1 LTTLKS
7 AEAAIGFEKIAV
19 AQGLWYLSQG
29 MEHLPFAELVSGTR
43 QRQGLSLNGVARRM
57 HAAAQQEGIH
67 CGVTRQTILS
77 YQRGRVPH
85 PDALRWVA
93 AALGLPL
100 DELAAAAEQQRR
112 YRLELR
118 VLGSAGLPGGAPACG
133 TLDEDVERRELL
145 RLMGRAAAAGV
156 VAPALGHL
164 PAPASTTPVDG
175 TTVEAATAIARSY
188 RRLWATT
195 PNEDL
200 HGPVLGHLRLVSRLL
215 TAASEKDRPKLAAAA
230 TDTAVLAA
238 WLAEDMWDLGAAQRH
253 YREART
259 YAERSRN
266 NLLQAYVA
274 GCKSY
279 WASRTGN
286 GTEAV
291 KAVGRAR
298 RLLPADAPPAAH
310 TWVAA
315 REATAYATAHDEP
328 AMSSALIEAEKSLEK
343 TDGPSE
349 ATWPWLFPMNDQ
361 EVTRYRGLA
370 AVSLQLPAM
379 AVPALNEGLDALGP
393 APTKRR
399 AHTLIKLAEAHVQAH
414 DVEQAC
420 HLGVDAFTMATQL
433 GDIEGLIGLRNVRV
447 QLMPVERTQA
457 VRAFDDRVLSTL
469 LTLPR

>member
-1 LTTLKS
+1 
-7 AEAAIGFEKIAV
+7 
-19 AQGLWYLSQG
+19 
-29 MEHLPFAELVSGTR
+29 
-43 QRQGLSLNGVARRM
+43 M

-164 PAPASTTPVDG
+164 PASASTTAVDADA
-175 TTVEAATAIARSY
+175 VEAATTVARAF

-200 HGPVLGHLRLVSRLL
+200 RGPVLGHLRLVSRLL
-215 TAASEKDRPKLAAAA
+215 AAASEKDRPKLEAAASY
-230 TDTAVLAA
+230 TALLAA

-253 YREART
+253 YQEARAH
-259 YAERSRN
+259 AERSRDD
-266 NLLQAYVA
+266 LLQAYVA

-298 RLLPADAPPAAH
+298 RLLPAGAPTSAR
-310 TWVAA
+310 TWVAV
-315 REATAYATAHDEP
+315 REATAHATAHDEP
-328 AMSSALIEAEKSLEK
+328 AMSSALIEAERSLEK
-343 TDGPSE
+343 TDGPGV
-349 ATWPWLFPMNDQ
+349 ATWPWVFPVNGQ

-370 AVSLQLPAM
+370 ALSLGLPAM
-379 AVPALNEGLDALGP
+379 AIPALNEGLDALGP

-399 AHTLIKLAEAHVQAH
+399 AYTLGKLAEAYCQSG
-414 DVEQAC
+414 DVDRAC
-420 HLGVDAFTMATQL
+420 DLGADAFTLATQFE
-433 GDIEGLIGLRNVRV
+433 DTESLIGLRNVRV
-447 QLMPVERTQA
+447 QLMPVETTQA